1 MFQAFQAHLANEL
14 AQIKDAS
21 SYKTER
27 ILHSPQSA
35 HVALGPGSRGPG
47 VREAEDREAGTRA
60 PGDSGEVLNLCANNY
75 LGLANHSALVQA
87 AKEGLDRWGFGLS
100 SVRFICGTQDVHKQL
115 EGTISRFMGYEDTIL
130 FGSCFDANG
139 ALFEAI
145 LGPEDAVLSDALN
158 HASIIDGI
166 RLSKAQRFRYAHS
179 DMADLEVKLKE
190 ASGARH
196 RLVFTDG
203 VFSMDGD
210 VAKLDQ
216 ICDLAERYDAIVG
229 VDDCHATGV
238 LGKTGRGSGEA
249 KGVRERI
256 AVVTGTLGKALGG
269 ASGGY
274 VTGRREI
281 VEILRQRGRPYL
293 FSNALMPAIAH
304 ASIEA
309 FRLVDESPALL
320 DTLRENAAAFRA
332 GLTQAGFR
340 IPPGETPIVPIL
352 IGDAGKTQA
361 MAEAMLDEGIY
372 VIGFSYPVVPVGQDR
387 IRTQMSAAHTK
398 ADLDRAIDA
407 FARVGTQIGVIG

>member
-1 MFQAFQAHLANEL
+1 MSQAFQAHLASEL
-14 AQIKDAS
+14 ARIKDAS

-27 ILHSPQSA
+27 VLHSPQSA
-35 HVALGPGSRGPG
+35 HVALG
-47 VREAEDREAGTRA
+47 
-60 PGDSGEVLNLCANNY
+60 SGEALNLCANNY
-75 LGLANHSALVQA
+75 LGLSSHPALIEA
-87 AKEGLDRWGFGLS
+87 AKAGLERWGFGLS

-115 EGTISRFMGYEDTIL
+115 EAAISRFMGYEDTIL

-179 DMADLEVKLKE
+179 DMADLEMQLKE

-196 RLVFTDG
+196 RLIFTDG

-210 VAKLDQ
+210 VAKLDE
-216 ICDLAERYDAIVG
+216 ICALAERYDAIVG

-238 LGKTGRGSGEA
+238 LGETGRGSGEA
-249 KGVRERI
+249 KGVRDRI

-304 ASIEA
+304 ASIRA
-309 FRLVDESPALL
+309 FELVDQSPELL
-320 DTLRENAAAFRA
+320 RTLRENAAYFRS
-332 GLTQAGFR
+332 GLTDAGFR
-340 IPPGETPIVPIL
+340 MPAGDTPIVPIL

-361 MAEAMLDEGIY
+361 MAEAMLTEGIY

-387 IRTQMSAAHTK
+387 IRTQMSAAHSRE
-398 ADLDRAIDA
+398 DLDRAIDA
-407 FARVGTQIGVIG
+407 FTRVGRRLGIISGV